1 MYRRLLPFAV
11 GIALALPA
19 GGQSENAPSSLRGI
33 MQELEH
39 HMCRASASLL
49 REDYDSLA
57 RAAEAIA
64 RHPAPSPAEAQ
75 RLERILG
82 PEASRFREAD
92 EAVHLSALSLREA
105 AERHDLPA
113 AVKQTGELLSACTV
127 CHHIFRERVR
137 RALPARPQPSR
148 ELSPRGRAEGAHP

>member
-49 REDYDSLA
+49 RE
-57 RAAEAIA
+57 AEAIA
-64 RHPAPSPAEAQ
+64 RHPAPSRAEAQ